1 MFRVLPLLIFFMCV
15 SSSAEMSQM
24 LTAFDDQTSNL
35 RWRSVNDN
43 VMGGRSSGRFTVG
56 QGIMTFSGATNTNGG
71 GFASVRSRSRNLSF
85 NNQAEGVHLRV
96 RGDGRTYTFLL
107 ETNNARASYWSY
119 FPTIENE
126 WVDMR
131 IPFSEFWPNWR
142 GRKLSRPALEVT
154 AIDSV
159 GIMIYDKRDGP
170 FRLEVDWIKAY

>member
-1 MFRVLPLLIFFMCV
+1 MFRVLPLLIFFMHIP
-15 SSSAEMSQM
+15 SSAETSQI
-24 LTAFDDQTSNL
+24 LTAFDGQTPNL

-43 VMGGRSSGRFTVG
+43 VMGGRSSGRFKVG

-71 GFASVRSRSRNLSF
+71 GFASVRSRTRTLSF

-107 ETNNARASYWSY
+107 ETNNTRASYWSY

-170 FRLEVDWIKAY
+170 FQLEVDWIKTY